1 MKEME
6 MPSWKVEP
14 LICPQCGSGDITYT
28 KSGVDEWKEVE
39 CEASCGAKWVEYWR
53 FVEFEMIEGVNNAK
67 HIKEDL
73 E

>member
-14 LICPQCGSGDITYT
+14 YVCPQCGRQEISYT
-28 KSGVDEWKEVE
+28 KSYDADWKQVE
-39 CEASCGAKWVEYWR
+39 CEVSCGAIWVEYWR

-67 HIKEDL
+67 HIKE
-73 E
+73 